1 MNPSGHALMS
11 WLILAAPLTALAQ
24 EQPGETTTPAP
35 REGAWLKRHEQK
47 LEQVKRGNIDLVF
60 LGDSITQGWEGAG
73 KAVWERY
80 YAPRRPLN
88 LGYGGDRT
96 QHVLWR
102 LDHGE
107 IDGISPRVVVM
118 MIGTNNLR
126 ANAPETI
133 ADGIKAIVARLRSKL
148 PQTKILLLAVFPR
161 SQTPDELRERA
172 RAVNQTIQSLAD
184 GDTVVYQDIGPHFLN
199 DDGTISKEIM
209 PDFLHLS
216 PRGYRIWAEAIEPI
230 LWNMMNG
237 PAVPGASIKTG
248 P

>member
-1 MNPSGHALMS
+1 
-11 WLILAAPLTALAQ
+11 
-24 EQPGETTTPAP
+24 
-35 REGAWLKRHEQK
+35 
-47 LEQVKRGNIDLVF
+47 
-60 LGDSITQGWEGAG
+60 
-73 KAVWERY
+73 
-80 YAPRRPLN
+80 
-88 LGYGGDRT
+88 
-96 QHVLWR
+96 VLWR